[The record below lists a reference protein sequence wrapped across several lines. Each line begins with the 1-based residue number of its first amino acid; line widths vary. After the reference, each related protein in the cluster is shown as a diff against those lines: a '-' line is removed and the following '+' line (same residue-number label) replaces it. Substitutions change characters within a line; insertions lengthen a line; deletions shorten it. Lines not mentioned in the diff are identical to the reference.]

1 MIVRAERGRLRL
13 TLQTDHAMLAGE
25 FAGAWGG
32 DHFAQ
37 PVPLAAVR
45 IAAEMHD
52 DGWEEWEREPQVMP
66 GSGRPYDFMSLPAD
80 QHVAIYERGIRQ
92 ALDRHPYAG
101 LLVSLHGSGLYQQR
115 YGYMPQMTFREHDPE
130 HRPLIDR
137 FLAEQK
143 ALQEQLVAE
152 LGPDEEALWTN
163 YRWLQ
168 AWDLLSLFLSQG
180 DPAERKSLSLGVVP
194 RSPGGPEEQLIV
206 QGAAPGICTLTPW
219 PFAADQLD
227 LVLPVRY
234 LPDQHYA
241 SDESFQAA
249 FAAAPTEALAVSL
262 VPSSDYPPEPEA

>member
-1 MIVRAERGRLRL
+1 VIVRAERGRLRL

-32 DHFAQ
+32 ESFAQ

-52 DGWEEWEREPQVMP
+52 DGWEEWEREPLVMP
-66 GSGRPYDFMSLPAD
+66 DSGRPYDFMSLPPD
-80 QHVAIYERGIRQ
+80 QHVPIYERGIRL

-101 LLVSLHGSGLYQQR
+101 LLASLHGTGLYKRR
-115 YGYMPQMTFREHDPE
+115 YGYMPDMNFRDHAPE
-130 HRPLIDR
+130 YQPLIDR
-137 FLAEQK
+137 YLSEQK
-143 ALQEQLVAE
+143 ALQDQLVAE
-152 LGPDEEALWTN
+152 LGADEEALWTH

-180 DPAERKSLSLGVVP
+180 DPAERKSRSLGSLP
-194 RSPGGPEEQLIV
+194 RSPGGAEERLVV
-206 QGAAPGICTLTPW
+206 QGAGPGLCTVAPW
-219 PFAADQLD
+219 PFAAPQLD

-234 LPDQHYA
+234 LPDQHFE
-241 SDESFQAA
+241 SDKAFQEA

-262 VPSSDYPPEPEA
+262 VPGSDAPDTTEA